1 MGIAIALIV
10 MMAITAVL
18 SMVSVTQVGD
28 HLEELTQSYI
38 PAYGD
43 LARANIRSVER
54 ALALRRMIIERS
66 VRLPAAISSRPSKVC
81 LMPKAWRSSVKLN
94 LHAH

>member
-10 MMAITAVL
+10 MMAVTAVL

-28 HLEELTQSYI
+28 RLDELTQSYI

-54 ALALRRMIIERS
+54 ALALRRMIIEKVRS
-66 VRLPAAISSRPSKVC
+66 PSSNDKCGHQKCV
-81 LMPKAWRSSVKLN
+81 
-94 LHAH
+94 